1 MLIRQERPDD
11 AEVIRAIH
19 RAAFAKP
26 GTPDRPATPDQPAT
40 DGSVEAHLVDVLRA
54 AGDLVGPLCLVAE
67 HGGEVVGHV
76 AVSRGLLDDEPARLV
91 GLGPLGVRPDVQRHG
106 VGSALMHATL
116 AAADALGER
125 GVILLGHPDYYPR
138 FGFEPAVDHGIT
150 PPQPWGPQYFM
161 LRRLSAW
168 GTGLHGRFR
177 YAPAFEAL
185 D

>member
-1 MLIRQERPDD
+1 MLIRQELRED
-11 AEVIRAIH
+11 ADAVRAIH

-26 GTPDRPATPDQPAT
+26 ATSDQQAT
-40 DGSVEAHLVDVLRA
+40 DGSVEARLVDVLRDH
-54 AGDLVGPLCLVAE
+54 GDLLAPLCLVAE
-67 HGGEVVGHV
+67 RDGEVFGHV
-76 AVSRGLLDDEPARLV
+76 AVSRGLLDDEPAPLV
-91 GLGPLGVRPDVQRHG
+91 ALGPLGVRPDAQRLG

-125 GVILLGHPDYYPR
+125 GVILLGHPEYYPR

-161 LRRLSAW
+161 LRRLTAW
-168 GTGLHGRFR
+168 GTGLRGRFR